1 MARAADA
8 PREFSGDDLVSQAKE
23 YVSVKKNIDLFEDRA
38 KELKTSLF
46 LHIEND
52 GFEDDKGNVWLE
64 LPEPIEEFLSIQKQK
79 RVTQKIDKSSE
90 TAIQAIK
97 RKGLGDRLLKM
108 VENVDEDELMAAV
121 YDGTLTEEE
130 VESMFP
136 TKVVWALTLS
146 KK

>member
-8 PREFSGDDLVSQAKE
+8 PREFSGEGLVAQAKE
-23 YVSVKKNIDLFEDRA
+23 YVSVKKNIDLYEDRA

-52 GFEDDKGNVWLE
+52 GFEDDKGNIWLE

-79 RVTQKIDKSSE
+79 RVSQKIDKASE
-90 TAIQAIK
+90 TAIEAIK

-130 VESMFP
+130 VERMFP

>member
-8 PREFSGDDLVSQAKE
+8 PREFSGDDLISQARE
-23 YVSVKKNIDLFEDRA
+23 YVSAKKNIDMYEERT

-46 LHIEND
+46 SHIEND

-64 LPEPIEEFLSIQKQK
+64 LPEPVDEFLSVQKQK
-79 RVTQKIDKSSE
+79 RTVQKIDKASE
-90 TAIQAIK
+90 TAIDAIK
-97 RKGLGDRLLKM
+97 AKGLGDRLLKM

-130 VESMFP
+130 VEAMFP
-136 TKVVWALTLS
+136 TKVTWALVLS

>member
-8 PREFSGDDLVSQAKE
+8 PREFSGEGLVAQAKE
-23 YVSVKKNIDLFEDRA
+23 YVSVKKNIDVYEERA

-52 GFEDDKGNVWLE
+52 GFEDDKGNIWLE
-64 LPEPIEEFLSIQKQK
+64 LPEPIDEFLSIQKQK
-79 RVTQKIDKSSE
+79 RVSQKIDKSSE
-90 TAIQAIK
+90 TAIDAIK

-130 VESMFP
+130 VENMFP
-136 TKVVWALTLS
+136 SKVIWALTLS